1 MNNYLADIG
10 VNLREQFGCVSS
22 EHDYK
27 KVYNLDGSEE
37 DIVFNR
43 EDISY
48 VVNSSDIHKSSG
60 MMFSP

>member
-1 MNNYLADIG
+1 MNKYLADIG

-27 KVYNLDGSEE
+27 KVHNLDGCDE

-43 EDISY
+43 EDILY
-48 VVNSSDIHKSSG
+48 VVNSIDIYKS
-60 MMFSP
+60 